1 MPAPYSLTASEH
13 TSDSYYRAV
22 SVYADQWIAQ
32 ARALLAGPVGKYRAF
47 LANQGLEV
55 CSFEE
60 AAFEMLV
67 LGVLLQEHGA
77 QALDMPGL
85 PAWLLARLIE
95 AQDRLPV
102 PAVEKPA
109 KAARGLIQGLTQ
121 PEQPDPTPVDLK
133 PFRGEAEDLVNRLA
147 AWLRSADMAAQAVRM
162 ERWSAYI
169 DSLEEQSAQAILAR
183 CLLLAEEFT
192 ESSQAVFN
200 EYTQNSREFAEQM
213 AGCSRWRYDAPLVT
227 RSPVE
232 YHLGML
238 GTEILTRAYRPAF
251 LSTRRKIVIM
261 PDCLCARSRRA
272 ETQDQECQATRT
284 DLGGKCQGCT
294 PACQVNQVTRLGE
307 KYGFE
312 AYILPD
318 EYRGIGLGSCS
329 RLVDVGVVGLS
340 CVLTNWDA
348 GWQVRDAGV
357 PCQGLLLDFPG
368 CKNHWHEQG
377 LPTRSN
383 LKKLLDLLG
392 V

>member
-1 MPAPYSLTASEH
+1 MPAPYSLTDSTH
-13 TSDSYYRAV
+13 TSDSYYQVV
-22 SVYADQWIAQ
+22 SAYTDHWITQ
-32 ARALLAGPVGKYRAF
+32 VSKQISGPVGSYRAF
-47 LANQGLEV
+47 LANQGLDV
-55 CSFEE
+55 CSFQE

-77 QALDMPGL
+77 QALDIPEL
-85 PAWLLARLIE
+85 PAWLLACLIK
-95 AQDRLPV
+95 AQDMLPV

-109 KAARGLIQGLTQ
+109 KAARALIQGLVQ
-121 PEQPDPTPVDLK
+121 SAQPDLTPVDLK
-133 PFRGEAEDLVNRLA
+133 PFRGEAEDLVELLVN
-147 AWLRSADMAAQAVRM
+147 WLKSADMAYQALRM
-162 ERWSAYI
+162 ARWCAYL
-169 DSLEEQSAQAILAR
+169 DSLEEQSAQAVLAR

-192 ESSQAVFN
+192 ISSEAAFN
-200 EYTQNSREFAEQM
+200 GYTQNTRNFANQM

-251 LSTRRKIVIM
+251 LSTGRKIVIM
-261 PDCLCARSRRA
+261 PDCLCARSLRA
-272 ETQDQECQATRT
+272 EAQDQECQAVRT

-294 PACQVNQVTRLGE
+294 PACQVNQITRLGK

-312 AYILPD
+312 AFILPD
-318 EYRGIGLGSCS
+318 DLRGIGLGSCS
-329 RLVDVGVVGLS
+329 RLSDVGVVGLS

-348 GWQVRDAGV
+348 GWQVSDAGV
-357 PCQGLLLDFPG
+357 PCQGLLLDYPG
-368 CKNHWHEQG
+368 CKNHWHETG

-383 LKKLLDLLG
+383 LKKLLELLG